1 MSRIAVTGAAGPVG
15 RRVCGL
21 LLRDADVDCV
31 VAIDRQRVHLSPGS
45 DRSRMEA
52 RRVHLKDA
60 DLDHL
65 LDGVDAVLHL
75 AGSDPLEGTPV
86 DHDLTTTTRVL
97 AAVERCGVG
106 QLVVRTSAT
115 VYGAWP
121 DNPLPITESTELRPN
136 DETPWVLVRASI
148 EERVREFAEA
158 HPDVAVAVLRPC
170 VTVSEDG
177 PDELGRVLAAARLVT
192 PAEGGPPAQFV
203 HADDVAS
210 AVDVVRRAR
219 ATGAFNV
226 APDGAVEA
234 ERIRA
239 LVGGSPRL
247 GLPGWLARRL
257 TDLGWRYQL
266 APTPPGFVPFVTEPW
281 VVASDRLKALGWEAT
296 HTNDEAYVA
305 AHDAAPWAQISPQRR
320 QEIALGVAGGVLVAG
335 AAGTA
340 ALLRRR
346 LRS

>member
-21 LLRDADVDCV
+21 LLRDPEVECV
-31 VAIDRQRVHLSPGS
+31 VAIDRQRIHLPTGS
-45 DRSRMEA
+45 DRSRLEV
-52 RRVHLKDA
+52 RRVHLRDA
-60 DLDHL
+60 DLDRL
-65 LDGVDAVLHL
+65 FDGVDAVLHL
-75 AGSDPLEGTPV
+75 AGSDPLEGTPA
-86 DHDLTTTTRVL
+86 DHDLATTARVL
-97 AAVERCGVG
+97 AAVEHSGVG
-106 QLVVRTSAT
+106 QLVVRTTAA

-121 DNPLPITESTELRPN
+121 DNPLPITESAELRPN
-136 DETPWVLVRASI
+136 DETPWVLVRAGI
-148 EERVREFAEA
+148 EERVREFADA

-177 PDELGRVLAAARLVT
+177 PDELGRVLGAARLVT
-192 PAEGGPPAQFV
+192 AAEGGPPAQFV
-203 HADDVAS
+203 HADDVAA

-219 ATGAFNV
+219 ATGAYNV
-226 APDGAVEA
+226 APDGALEA

-266 APTPPGFVPFVTEPW
+266 APTPPGFVPFVTEAW
-281 VVASDRLKALGWEAT
+281 VVANDRLKALGWVPT

-305 AHDAAPWAQISPQRR
+305 AHDAAPWAQVSPQRR

-335 AAGTA
+335 AAGA
-340 ALLRRR
+340 AAFVRRR